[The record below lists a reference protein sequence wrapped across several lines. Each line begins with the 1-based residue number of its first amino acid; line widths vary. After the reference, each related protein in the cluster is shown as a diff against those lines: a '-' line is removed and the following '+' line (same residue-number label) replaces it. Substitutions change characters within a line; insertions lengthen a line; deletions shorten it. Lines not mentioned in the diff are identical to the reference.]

1 MKLSSY
7 HVHTAFCDGKNTAEE
22 MILAAIS
29 AGCAEIGFSGHSC
42 LPGESWTMSEQ
53 ETLDYFET
61 LTALKEKYKDKIC
74 VYIGI
79 EQDYYS
85 AAPTLPFDY
94 VIGSVHSVKVGDK
107 HYYVDESPEATER
120 AINEAFGGDPYAYC
134 EAYYA
139 NVKEIYEKTQ
149 CDIIGH
155 LDLVT
160 KFIEQSPIFSES
172 HPRYIAARDGAL
184 AALLESPAIFE
195 INTGAIS
202 RGYRTTP
209 YPASDVIAKIA
220 ESGKP
225 FVINS
230 DSHSSQTVDFMIDAT
245 AAELEKRGYSYISSL
260 SEIIEK

>member
-7 HVHTAFCDGKNTAEE
+7 HVHTTFCDGKNTAEE
-22 MILAAIS
+22 MILAAIE
-29 AGCAEIGFSGHSC
+29 AGCAEFGFSGHSY
-42 LPGESWTMSEQ
+42 LPHESWTMSEQ
-53 ETLDYFET
+53 GVKEYFDT
-61 LTALKEKYKDKIC
+61 LTALREKYKGKIR
-74 VYIGI
+74 VYIGV
-79 EQDYYS
+79 EQDFYS
-85 AAPTLPFDY
+85 PEPTLPFDY
-94 VIGSVHSVKVGDK
+94 IIGSVHSVKVGEK
-107 HYYVDESPEATER
+107 YYYVDESIEATER
-120 AINEAFGGDPYAYC
+120 AISEGFGGDPYAYC

-155 LDLVT
+155 FDLVT
-160 KFIEQSPIFSES
+160 KFIEQSPIFSEF
-172 HPRYIAARDGAL
+172 HPRYIAAREGAL

-220 ESGKP
+220 SSGKP

>member
-7 HVHTAFCDGKNTAEE
+7 HLHTTFCDGKNTAEE

-29 AGCAEIGFSGHSC
+29 QGCSEIGFSGHTY

-53 ETLDYFET
+53 GTLDYFQALT
-61 LTALKEKYKDKIC
+61 LLKEKYKNKIR

-85 AAPTLPFDY
+85 KAPTLPFDY
-94 VIGSVHSVKVGDK
+94 VIGSVHSVKAGDK
-107 HYYVDESPEATER
+107 FYYVDESPESTER

-139 NVKEIYEKTQ
+139 NVKGIYEKTK

-155 LDLVT
+155 FDLVT
-160 KFIEQSPIFSES
+160 KFIEISPIFSES
-172 HPRYIAARDGAL
+172 HPRYVSARNEAL
-184 AALLESPAIFE
+184 AALIDTPAIFE

-202 RGYRTTP
+202 RGYRNTP
-209 YPASDVIAKIA
+209 YPASDVIDKIA
-220 ESGKP
+220 SVGKP

-230 DSHSSQTVDFMIDAT
+230 DSHSAETIDFMLDDVAIVLD
-245 AAELEKRGYSYISSL
+245 KKGYKYIKSL
-260 SEIIEK
+260 SEIK

>member
-7 HVHTAFCDGKNTAEE
+7 HVHTTFCDGKNAAEE
-22 MILAAIS
+22 MILAAIN
-29 AGCAEIGFSGHSC
+29 AGCAEIGFSGHSY

-53 ETLDYFET
+53 GTLDYFEA
-61 LTALKEKYKDKIC
+61 LTALKEKYKDKIK

-94 VIGSVHSVKVGDK
+94 VIGSVHSVKAGNK
-107 HYYVDESPEATER
+107 YYYVDESAEATER
-120 AINEAFGGDPYAYC
+120 AISEAFGGDPYAYC
-134 EAYYA
+134 EAYYN
-139 NVKEIYEKTQ
+139 NVKEIFEKTQ

-155 LDLVT
+155 FDLVT
-160 KFIEQSPIFSES
+160 KFIEISPIFSET
-172 HPRYIAARDGAL
+172 HPRYIAARDEALGAL
-184 AALLESPAIFE
+184 IDAPAFFE

-202 RGYRTTP
+202 RGYRTIP

-220 ESGKP
+220 SAGKP

-230 DSHSSQTVDFMIDAT
+230 DSHSAETIDFMLDAV
-245 AAELEKRGYSYISSL
+245 AAELDKKGYDYISSL
-260 SEIIEK
+260 SKII